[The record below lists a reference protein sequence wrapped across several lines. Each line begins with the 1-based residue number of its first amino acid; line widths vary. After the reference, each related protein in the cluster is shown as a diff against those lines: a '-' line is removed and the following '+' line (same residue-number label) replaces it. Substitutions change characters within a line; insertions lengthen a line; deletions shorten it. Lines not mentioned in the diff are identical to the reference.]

1 MSILKRI
8 LTVIVL
14 LLGCTIVPLAEEY
27 GYEEE
32 NPPSVTSDYIYLID
46 IDNGQVLW
54 SMRGEDAMYP
64 ASLTKIMTAVLAME
78 SLSDFEERILI
89 TEDMWAGLVEENASV
104 AGFRPGDEPTVRDLL
119 YGVLLPSGADAVN
132 ALALR
137 ISGSVSAFVDAMNRK
152 AAELGMTS
160 THFTNPTGL
169 HSDTH
174 VSSPKDMAVLMEY
187 ALQSEQFR
195 EMIASRTYISS
206 PIASAPEGLVLH
218 STSWPLIN
226 DGPDTF
232 SIPGYLG
239 GKTGFT
245 NPAGRCLASHA
256 EFGGMHLV
264 LISGHSRDF
273 GHIQDAATVYNWFN
287 DNYARTTYLSEGTL
301 LKTIAVIDSSRN
313 AAFDLVV
320 PDTRTMDLPKDAVIE
335 VTVDVPDELI
345 APITEG
351 DDIGSMQVTANGT
364 RIYETRLQAPQSFR
378 YSRLMHAYNAAAA
391 FHASHRILFWILC
404 ILAAFVLFVL
414 IARIRIHI
422 RRARRRRRRKRRT
435 SKR

>member
-8 LTVIVL
+8 FAVIVL
-14 LLGCTIVPLAEEY
+14 LLGYGIAPLAEEY
-27 GYEEE
+27 GYEED

-54 SMRGEDAMYP
+54 SMRGEDSMYP
-64 ASLTKIMTAVLAME
+64 ASLTKIMTAVLAIE
-78 SLSDFEERILI
+78 SLSDLEERILI

-104 AGFRPGDEPTVRDLL
+104 AGFYPGDEPTVRDLL
-119 YGVLLPSGADAVN
+119 YGVLLPSSADAVN
-132 ALALR
+132 ALAVR

-152 AAELGMTS
+152 AEELGMTS

-169 HSDTH
+169 HNDSH
-174 VSSPKDMAVLMEY
+174 VSSPNDLALLMEY

-195 EMIASRTYISS
+195 EMLASRTYTSS
-206 PIASAPEGLVLH
+206 PIASAPDGLVLN

-264 LISGHSRDF
+264 LISGHSWDY
-273 GHIQDAATVYNWFN
+273 GHIMDAATVYNWFN
-287 DNYARTTYLSEGTL
+287 DNYERQTYLSEETV
-301 LKTIAVIDSSRN
+301 LKNVAVIDSSRN
-313 AAFDLVV
+313 AAFDVVV
-320 PDTRTMDLPKDAVIE
+320 PETRTMDLPKDAVIE
-335 VTVDVPDELI
+335 VVTDVPDELT
-345 APITEG
+345 APIQEG
-351 DDIGSMQVTANGT
+351 DDIGSLQVTANGK
-364 RIYETRLQAPQSFR
+364 RIYEIRLQAPESFR

-391 FHASHRILFWILC
+391 FHASHRFLFWAIC
-404 ILAAFVLFVL
+404 ILLAFGLFVL
-414 IARIRIHI
+414 AARIRIHI
-422 RRARRRRRRKRRT
+422 RRAARRRRRKRKASR
-435 SKR
+435 R